1 MKEPRIPACRRRR
14 IFESEKRT
22 EVSNPAVQFD
32 NLAKKAWKNNAVLHK
47 WLPLAVVSTMLLL
60 KTTRRPPHA
69 HVRPTAPH
77 SPRSRINR
85 VISDPF
91 AGYVCLPPSS
101 GARADISGPQL
112 RARNGL
118 MHCDTKA
125 HFDHLVGAPKKRSRI
140 LRSNALAVSKLTI
153 SSIFVTSNHFIS
165 PAAKRRPSRKNAR
178 CFGTRQ
184 CSAPGMTEGVIS
196 RRRSMVA
203 RASSRRPKC
212 AQQEARKR

>member
-1 MKEPRIPACRRRR
+1 
-14 IFESEKRT
+14 
-22 EVSNPAVQFD
+22 
-32 NLAKKAWKNNAVLHK
+32 
-47 WLPLAVVSTMLLL
+47 
-60 KTTRRPPHA
+60 
-69 HVRPTAPH
+69 
-77 SPRSRINR
+77 
-85 VISDPF
+85 
-91 AGYVCLPPSS
+91 
-101 GARADISGPQL
+101 
-112 RARNGL
+112 
-118 MHCDTKA
+118 MHCDTEA

-184 CSAPGMTEGVIS
+184 CSAPGTTAGVIL